1 MGGGRPGPGGPRV
14 EKGRNNFSFSDF
26 FKLIN
31 QVHPK
36 YWQLIVGI
44 LAGLIGTGAN
54 LIVPQFAQ
62 RLINGFK
69 HLNINLVVLT
79 GVVFVG
85 GVLISAVSGYILGV
99 FGEHVV
105 SKLRKKLWS
114 KLLKMPVKYFD
125 NTQTGEIASRLV
137 NDTSQVKNLL
147 ANTLPTAITSLLQF
161 FGAMVIMFMMDWQMT
176 LIMLLAVPLVIFA
189 LLPFMKLSGRIGR
202 ARQDELANFSS
213 DSTNVLSEIRLV
225 KSSDSESK
233 ERATGFKRIDNLY
246 SIGVKES
253 WINSLMQ
260 PISNMLMMILVIGIL
275 MYGGIRVMNGSLS
288 MGALISFLM
297 YLFQL
302 MGPVIMISQF
312 FNELS
317 KTSGSTERIG
327 EMLDEPEEKSADN
340 QKVNIANKELQLHN
354 VDFSYEKGKQI
365 LHDINILAK
374 PNSVVAFAG
383 PSGGGKSTIFSLI
396 ERFYQPTSGEITIG
410 GQNIEDIDLTDWR
423 QQIGLVGQNSAVM
436 PGTIRENLVYG
447 LDREVN
453 DDELWRVLKMA
464 YADKFVKE
472 SEDGLETQIGERGV
486 KLSGGQRQ
494 RIAIARAFLRDPKI
508 LMLDEAT
515 ASLDSESEAMVQKA
529 LGSLMTNRMTLVI
542 AHRLSTIVDAD
553 RIYFIDHGTV
563 SGSGT
568 HEELIKSTPLYAEY
582 VHNQFKASN
591 GEN

>member
-1 MGGGRPGPGGPRV
+1 MGGGRPGPGGSRV
-14 EKGRNNFSFSDF
+14 EKGQNSFSFSDF

-31 QVHPK
+31 RVKPH

-44 LAGLIGTGAN
+44 ITGLIATGAN
-54 LIVPQFAQ
+54 LVVPQLAQ
-62 RLINGFK
+62 RIINSFK
-69 HLNINLVVLT
+69 NLNMNLVIITAVI
-79 GVVFVG
+79 FFG
-85 GVLISAVSGYILGV
+85 GVIISALSGYILGV

-105 SKLRKKLWS
+105 SKLRKGLWS
-114 KLLKMPVKYFD
+114 RLLKMPVSYFD
-125 NTQTGEIASRLV
+125 NTSTGEISSRLV

-147 ANTLPTAITSLLQF
+147 ANTLPNAITSLLQF
-161 FGAMVIMFMMDWQMT
+161 FGAVIIMFMMDWQMS
-176 LIMLLAVPLVIFA
+176 LIMILAVPLVVFV
-189 LLPFMKLSGRIGR
+189 LLPFMRLSGRIGR
-202 ARQDELANFSS
+202 DRQDELANFSS

-225 KSSDSESK
+225 KSSNSEDK
-233 ERATGFKRIDNLY
+233 ELTTGTKRIDNLY

-253 WINSLMQ
+253 WVNSLMQ

-275 MYGGIRVMNGSLS
+275 TYGAIRVMQGTLT

-302 MGPVIMISQF
+302 MGPVIMVSQF
-312 FNELS
+312 FNELA
-317 KTSGSTERIG
+317 KTSGSTERIR
-327 EMLDEPEEKSADN
+327 EMLNEPIEKSADN
-340 QKVNIANKELQLHN
+340 KEIDVTGKELQLHDVN
-354 VDFSYEKGKQI
+354 FQYEEGKQI
-365 LHDINILAK
+365 LHNINVTAK
-374 PNSVVAFAG
+374 PNTVVAFAG

-396 ERFYQPTSGEITIG
+396 ERFYKPTSGKITIG
-410 GQNIEDIDLTDWR
+410 DEDIDNLDLTDWR
-423 QQIGLVGQNSAVM
+423 KQIGLVGQNSAVM

-447 LDREVN
+447 LEREVS
-453 DDELWRVLKMA
+453 DDELWNVLSMA
-464 YADKFVKE
+464 YADKFVRE
-472 SEDGLETQIGERGV
+472 SEDGLDTQIGERGV

-529 LGSLMTNRMTLVI
+529 LTSLMKNRMTLVI

-563 SGSGT
+563 SGAGT

-582 VHNQFKASN
+582 VHNQFKK
-591 GEN
+591 